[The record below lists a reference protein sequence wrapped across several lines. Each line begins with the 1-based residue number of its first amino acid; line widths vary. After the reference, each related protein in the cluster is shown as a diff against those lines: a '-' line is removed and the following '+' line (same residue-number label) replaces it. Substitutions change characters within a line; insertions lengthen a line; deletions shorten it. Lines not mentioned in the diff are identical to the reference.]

1 MLTEHAFNSG
11 QHKPLVFSCA
21 AALVMADQAIKVA
34 VAWTMPLG
42 AIHPISTWFNWVHV
56 LNPGAAF
63 SFLADAGGWQK
74 HFLSLFAVV
83 VSAILARLL
92 WTGVR
97 SKVESVA
104 YVFLMGG
111 ALGNVIDRLRIG
123 AVIDYIDL
131 HWHDWHWPAF
141 NFADIFVM
149 SGAFLLLVTSFGVDR
164 TESQDPR

>member
-1 MLTEHAFNSG
+1 
-11 QHKPLVFSCA
+11 
-21 AALVMADQAIKVA
+21 
-34 VAWTMPLG
+34 
-42 AIHPISTWFNWVHV
+42 
-56 LNPGAAF
+56 
-63 SFLADAGGWQK
+63 
-74 HFLSLFAVV
+74 LSLFAVV

-111 ALGNVIDRLRIG
+111 ALGNAIDRLRIG

-131 HWHDWHWPAF
+131 HWQGWHWPAF

-149 SGAFLLLVTSFGVDR
+149 SGALLLLVTSFGVDR